1 MTQRTTAHGLQVAT
15 ELYRFIARH
24 YLTSQSWQQGAA

>member
-1 MTQRTTAHGLQVAT
+1 MTRCNETESRIT